1 MLPDRDEEESGR
13 GGDSDEH
20 SEMDDD
26 NEEHSIEIKRK
37 ASGRLRRRPFISSL
51 QNSAESP
58 EESIE
63 FFENPLAK
71 KV

>member
-26 NEEHSIEIKRK
+26 NE
-37 ASGRLRRRPFISSL
+37 LTLFFISFGVL
-51 QNSAESP
+51 
-58 EESIE
+58 
-63 FFENPLAK
+63 LAFSS
-71 KV
+71 